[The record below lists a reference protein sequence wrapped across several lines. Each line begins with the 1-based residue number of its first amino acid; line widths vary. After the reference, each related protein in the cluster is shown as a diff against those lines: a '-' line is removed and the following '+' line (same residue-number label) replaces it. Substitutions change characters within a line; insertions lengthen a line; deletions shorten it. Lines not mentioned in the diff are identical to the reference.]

1 MDTKFFSRHLL
12 TIAKH
17 NHKYIPF
24 RKERLYYYRF
34 IRKLNYHIIY
44 FCSKNVTDMVKYV
57 NNFENKQTNRIG
69 NGFLIK
75 PKKALNLAC
84 EDVRDVLES
93 MKRFEGVGCV

>member
-1 MDTKFFSRHLL
+1 MCGTDRNIKLCVQCKLSVLIVVHLL
-12 TIAKH
+12 QRI
-17 NHKYIPF
+17 
-24 RKERLYYYRF
+24 L
-34 IRKLNYHIIY
+34 L
-44 FCSKNVTDMVKYV
+44 CKNVTDMIKYV